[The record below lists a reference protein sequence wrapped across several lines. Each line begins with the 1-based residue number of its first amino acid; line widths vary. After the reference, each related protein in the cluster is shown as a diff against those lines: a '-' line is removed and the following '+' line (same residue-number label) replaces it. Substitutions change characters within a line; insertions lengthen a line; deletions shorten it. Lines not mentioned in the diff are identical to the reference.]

1 MSQIP
6 AESLTSAASAAGA
19 VVREGVLRLADP
31 FPLFHGGSLAGAELA
46 WRLEGNP
53 LHPLFIVLGGISA
66 SRQVFGGEA
75 GWWREVVGPGLALDT
90 DRVQVLGID
99 YLGGSGRS
107 SGPVA
112 DTPFPVLSSRDQ
124 AAALAALLDHLGLA
138 RVQAILG
145 ASYGGM
151 VALAFAESFPQRVAR
166 LGVISAAD
174 VAHPMATAW
183 RSVQRGILR
192 MGLANGCAREGIVLA
207 RALAM
212 STYRSADEFAQRFR
226 SEPRIEGEPHPVFPV
241 EDYLLSRGRAYADSY
256 RPESFLCLSESIDLH
271 RVDASRIPVPV
282 ELVAVRE
289 DQLVPLA
296 DLQSLAQRLPQAR
309 LHVLSSLYGHDAF
322 LKEPAQLKP
331 IIESLFRSI
340 P

>member
-1 MSQIP
+1 M
-6 AESLTSAASAAGA
+6 
-19 VVREGVLRLADP
+19 REGSLRLPNP
-31 FPLFHGGSLAGAELA
+31 FPLHHGGVLAGATLA
-46 WRLEGNP
+46 WRLEGLPTDP
-53 LHPLFIVLGGISA
+53 LCVVLGGISA
-66 SRQVFGGEA
+66 SRRVFGEE

-107 SGPVA
+107 TRPEPGQ
-112 DTPFPVLSSRDQ
+112 PFPALSSHDQ
-124 AAALAALLDHLGLA
+124 AAALCALLDELGIA
-138 RVQAILG
+138 CVQAILG

-151 VALAFAESFPQRVAR
+151 VALAFAERFADRVAR
-166 LGVISAAD
+166 IGVISAAD
-174 VAHPMATAW
+174 MPHPMATAW

-212 STYRSADEFAQRFR
+212 STYRSAEEFAERFR
-226 SEPRIEGEPHPVFPV
+226 AEPRFEDGSHPVFPV

-256 RPESFLCLSESIDLH
+256 LPESFLCLSESIDLH
-271 RVDASRIPVPV
+271 RVDATRIDVPV

-296 DLQSLAQRLPQAR
+296 DIEALAERLPQAR
-309 LHVLSSLYGHDAF
+309 LHTISSLYGHDAF
-322 LKEPAQLKP
+322 LKEPDQLRP
-331 IIESLFRSI
+331 IIESLFRRS